1 MLVEDKQTSVE
12 YTENI
17 ETVKEDR
24 LKTMTL
30 FMRLKFF
37 CSLCSLIFSP
47 ELVVWML
54 KLPARGKQN

>member
-17 ETVKEDR
+17 ETVKEDW

-30 FMRLKFF
+30 IIIKE
-37 CSLCSLIFSP
+37 IKVDVNNQP
-47 ELVVWML
+47 
-54 KLPARGKQN
+54 